1 MRDGKQVLPP
11 GWQKRVLAAAAAAL
25 AGNLLVNVIPWPG
38 SLLSS
43 YEQAMI
49 PAIYRRA
56 ELLWMTL
63 VLAPILEE
71 GAFRLVL
78 YGWLAFHGLSSGGGH
93 ILPGLWDI
101 SWKLDSRHIRIP
113 FGNGAGMGL

>member
-43 YEQAMI
+43 YEEAMS
-49 PAIYRRA
+49 
-56 ELLWMTL
+56 
-63 VLAPILEE
+63 LAT
-71 GAFRLVL
+71 
-78 YGWLAFHGLSSGGGH
+78 
-93 ILPGLWDI
+93 
-101 SWKLDSRHIRIP
+101 
-113 FGNGAGMGL
+113 